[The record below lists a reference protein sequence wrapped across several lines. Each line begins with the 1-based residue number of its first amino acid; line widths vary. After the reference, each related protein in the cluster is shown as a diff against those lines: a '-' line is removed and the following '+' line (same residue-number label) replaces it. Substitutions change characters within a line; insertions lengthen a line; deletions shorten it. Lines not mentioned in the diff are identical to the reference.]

1 MGREGLVGMIGGD
14 TIGQIQRAYFE
25 QDRSIKEIVHTLSV
39 SRTTVRKVTA
49 TCKDCGSEP
58 MAE

>member
-14 TIGQIQRAYFE
+14 TIGQIRRAYFE

-39 SRTTVRKVTA
+39 SRTTVRQ
-49 TCKDCGSEP
+49 GHSNLQGLWI
-58 MAE
+58 